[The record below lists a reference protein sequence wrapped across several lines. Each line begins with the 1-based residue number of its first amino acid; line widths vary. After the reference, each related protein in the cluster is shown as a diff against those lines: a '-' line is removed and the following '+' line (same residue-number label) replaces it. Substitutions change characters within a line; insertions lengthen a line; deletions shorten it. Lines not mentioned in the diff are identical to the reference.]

1 MVFFSEVFFFIKSFF
16 FRLNLC
22 LIDLSYNLLNDLK
35 KTIESL
41 KYLNKLRILFLH
53 GNPISLLV
61 DYRLYVVDS
70 LDKLNVLDDITI
82 TAEERFRARH
92 FSKSNEHPKDYS
104 QFQITFGTIQNVPMS
119 IPLEV

>member
-1 MVFFSEVFFFIKSFF
+1 MFNWF
-16 FRLNLC
+16 
-22 LIDLSYNLLNDLK
+22 K

-41 KYLNKLRILFLH
+41 KDLNKLRILFLH

-119 IPLEV
+119 IPLEVCFFSKELVLNKKLILEWMAITNSSI